1 MLPTHFNNPNFV
13 LQCDYESV
21 PTTVFTPLEYG
32 CIGLAEEDAIAKY
45 GENNIEVYHTNYTPL
60 EYTVAKRD
68 SSECYVKLV
77 CNKSENVSAVTLQ

>member
-1 MLPTHFNNPNFV
+1 MLPTHFNNPSFV

-32 CIGLAEEDAIAKY
+32 CIGLSEEDAIAKY
-45 GENNIEVYHTNYTPL
+45 GEDNIEVYHTNYTPL

-68 SSECYVKLV
+68 ASECYVKLV
-77 CNKSENVSAVTLQ
+77 CNKSENVSTVTLQ